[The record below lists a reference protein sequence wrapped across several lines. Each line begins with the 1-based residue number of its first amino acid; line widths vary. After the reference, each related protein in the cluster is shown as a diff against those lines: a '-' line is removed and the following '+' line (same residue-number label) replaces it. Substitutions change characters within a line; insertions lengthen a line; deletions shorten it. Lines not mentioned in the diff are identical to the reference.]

1 MSAAHG
7 TFQPTSE
14 QDVTRLVLEYPF
26 AWLVTSAADG
36 FAATPLP
43 LRPVLG
49 EQGEVTALLGHFARR
64 NPHVALLRRV
74 PRTLVL
80 FMGPHGYVSSSWL
93 SDRTRT
99 PTWNYAALQYS
110 VDIEFIEDPASTNAV
125 VNDLVDTMEA
135 GRANAWSTQEM
146 GPRYGKLVDG
156 IIAFR
161 AHLRGRQVKFKFGQD
176 ERDRE
181 YEEIVQA
188 LAGNNEHTLLEWMD
202 RANPGRHQT

>member
-1 MSAAHG
+1 MSADHG
-7 TFQPTSE
+7 IFKPASE
-14 QDVTRLVLEYPF
+14 HDVTRLVLDHPF
-26 AWLVTSAADG
+26 AWLVTSADG
-36 FAATPLP
+36 DFAATPLP

-80 FMGPHGYVSSSWL
+80 FLGPHGYVSTSWL

-99 PTWNYAALQYS
+99 PTWNYASLQYV
-110 VDIEFIEDPASTNAV
+110 VDIEFIEEPAGTNAV
-125 VNDLVDTMEA
+125 INDMVDAMEV
-135 GRANAWSTQEM
+135 GRANAWSTPEM
-146 GPRYGKLVDG
+146 GPRYDKLVDG

-161 AHLRGRQVKFKFGQD
+161 AHLRDRRVKFKFGQD

-181 YEEIVQA
+181 YGEIVQA
-188 LAGNNEHTLLEWMD
+188 LAGAGEHTLLDWMD
-202 RANPGRHQT
+202 RANPGRRRT